1 MNHVHVEEKAS
12 ESSRGWSIHCADCHE
27 YLGFEDKPPVYSVY
41 VNGWEGSMRVWYAPE
56 FDTPEEA
63 QAWIETQGEW
73 DEGRPYVEE
82 VYNY

>member
-1 MNHVHVEEKAS
+1 
-12 ESSRGWSIHCADCHE
+12 
-27 YLGFEDKPPVYSVY
+27 
-41 VNGWEGSMRVWYAPE
+41 MRVWYAPE

-63 QAWIETQGEW
+63 QTWLDNQGEW